1 MVDPSA
7 RRALVNTR
15 WVHVDGD
22 DAAHGSI
29 YRDAEGDI
37 PLSRRPKELL
47 EFSDDGT
54 VRRLATGPDDRAHEV
69 DRTTWKD
76 DGEQVTFRFAAGSG
90 AVRAT
95 EYRIV
100 EHSPD
105 KLIVHR
111 Q

>member
-1 MVDPSA
+1 MVDPAA
-7 RRALVNTR
+7 RRTLVGKR

-22 DAAHGSI
+22 DAGHGPV

-37 PLSRRPKELL
+37 PLSRRPKEFL
-47 EFSDDGT
+47 EFTDDGT

-69 DRTTWKD
+69 DRTTWSEE
-76 DGEQVTFRFAAGSG
+76 GGHVTFQFAAGD
-90 AVRAT
+90 AQRAT
-95 EYRIV
+95 NYRII

-105 KLIVHR
+105 QLIVHR

>member
-1 MVDPSA
+1 VVDPAA

-22 DAAHGSI
+22 DAAHGPV

-37 PLSRRPKELL
+37 PLSRRPKEFL

-69 DRTTWKD
+69 DRTTWSD
-76 DGEQVTFRFAAGSG
+76 EGGHVTFRFAAGD
-90 AVRAT
+90 ANRAT
-95 EYRIV
+95 SYRIV
-100 EHSPD
+100 EHSSD
-105 KLIVHR
+105 RLIVHR